1 MAKNKDVLVF
11 EGVVAHSCKGNF
23 IVLSKTNEGER
34 KINATPS
41 GKLRQNQ
48 IEVLVGDK
56 VTVECSPH
64 DPTRGRVIFRLNK

>member
-1 MAKNKDVLVF
+1 MAKDVLRFDGTVI
-11 EGVVAHSCKGNF
+11 HSCKGNF
-23 IVLSKTNEGER
+23 IVTSATNEGER

-41 GKLRQNQ
+41 GKLRQHQ

-64 DPTRGRVIFRLNK
+64 DPTRGRVVLRHK